1 MTAAVRLANG
11 PIEVEVLP
19 AVGARLHRLRAFGH
33 DLLRTPADPAL
44 HRSDPFL
51 WGAYHM
57 APWCNRIAAA
67 PTAIG
72 AALVNL
78 PPNFSDGTAIHGQV
92 YGRPWR
98 DLDSGSFAI
107 DAGGDDWPWRYSVT
121 VRVEMAGTTLTV
133 EQSLINTSPT
143 DMPAGLGIHPWFRRP
158 LELAIHADE
167 VIPSNSD
174 VDATEQ
180 AVRGRFDLRRRA
192 APANGLDAT
201 WRAARQ
207 PAVELR
213 WPALNVAA
221 TLRTT
226 TSPTYIVA
234 ATPAGLDA
242 VAVEPQTHAPGGLRR
257 LLDGRPGAMTML
269 SPGGTLTLSTQL
281 AFRTTQEE
289 PS

>member
-1 MTAAVRLANG
+1 
-11 PIEVEVLP
+11 
-19 AVGARLHRLRAFGH
+19 LHRLRVFGH
-33 DLLRTPADPAL
+33 DLLRTPADPAW
-44 HRSDPFL
+44 HRSDPFF

-78 PPNFSDGTAIHGQV
+78 PPNYSDGTAIHGQV

-98 DLDSGSFAI
+98 DLGGGSFAI
-107 DAGGDDWPWRYSVT
+107 DAGGDGWPWRYSVT
-121 VRVEMAGTTLTV
+121 ARVVVAEMTLTV
-133 EQSLINTSPT
+133 EQTLVNTSPS

-167 VIPSNSD
+167 VIPSNTD
-174 VDATEQ
+174 PDARTQ
-180 AVRGRFDLRRRA
+180 AVRGRFDLRRSA
-192 APANGLDAT
+192 APANRLDAT
-201 WRAARQ
+201 WTAARQ
-207 PAVELR
+207 PAVDLR

-242 VAVEPQTHAPGGLRR
+242 VAIEPQTHAPAGLRR
-257 LLDGRPGAMTML
+257 LLDGRPGALTL
-269 SPGGTLTLSTQL
+269 LPPGGTLTLSTQL
-281 AFRTTQEE
+281 AFRTT
-289 PS
+289 